1 MKKALELKEGQTY
14 ICTKSERSYWTEGE
28 EYHVFLDD
36 SGMTVLVDD
45 DRDLWYTDTLSV
57 IGTKFKLKYS
67 EPSYSEHR
75 STILD
80 IYRIIVC

>member
-14 ICTKSERSYWTEGE
+14 ICTKSEKSYWTEGE

-36 SGMTVLVDD
+36 SGVTVLADD
-45 DRDLWYTDTLSV
+45 DGDLWYTDMLSV

-75 STILD
+75 FTILD
-80 IYRIIVC
+80 IYRSIFC

>member
-36 SGMTVLVDD
+36 SGVTVLADD
-45 DRDLWYTDTLSV
+45 DGDLWYTDTLSV
-57 IGTKFKLKYS
+57 IGLNS
-67 EPSYSEHR
+67 N
-75 STILD
+75 
-80 IYRIIVC
+80 

>member
-36 SGMTVLVDD
+36 HGVTVLADD
-45 DRDLWYTDTLSV
+45 DGDLWNTDMLSV
-57 IGTKFKLKYS
+57 IGTTFKLKYS
-67 EPSYSEHR
+67 EPIYSEHR
-75 STILD
+75 FTIFD
-80 IYRIIVC
+80 IYRSIFC

>member
-1 MKKALELKEGQTY
+1 MKKALEVKEGQTY

-36 SGMTVLVDD
+36 SGVTVIADD
-45 DRDLWYTDTLSV
+45 DGDLWHTDMLSV

-67 EPSYSEHR
+67 EHR
-75 STILD
+75 FTILD
-80 IYRIIVC
+80 IYRSIFC

>member
-45 DRDLWYTDTLSV
+45 DRDLWYTDALSV

-67 EPSYSEHR
+67 EPSYSERR